1 MEANIQEEIW
11 KDIPEFTGYYQAS
24 NLGRIRR
31 LETLVKNRHGG
42 FSRKKGRILKCGFN
56 SKNGYLCASI
66 CVMGHTMPRTV
77 HSMVAKT
84 FIDNPNN
91 KPQVNHIDSNRINNN
106 ILNLEWVTISENRIH
121 CIKAGNGP
129 KRGHTAI
136 INKNIAVQE

>member
-1 MEANIQEEIW
+1 
-11 KDIPEFTGYYQAS
+11 
-24 NLGRIRR
+24 
-31 LETLVKNRHGG
+31 
-42 FSRKKGRILKCGFN
+42 
-56 SKNGYLCASI
+56 
-66 CVMGHTMPRTV
+66 MGHTMPRTV

-136 INKNIAVQE
+136 INKDIAEHIRTMSDAGKNQFEIAALLRIHQSTVSRIVNRKRQYAYL